1 LSGGAA
7 GSGRLARC
15 AAGSWRIELAVVS
28 WQFAVPSVAVGGW
41 QKTAK
46 FDVGL
51 LAAAIVSTILCHSIF
66 GPKNKIRVTILLTT
80 R

>member
-1 LSGGAA
+1 
-7 GSGRLARC
+7 
-15 AAGSWRIELAVVS
+15 
-28 WQFAVPSVAVGGW
+28 VAVGGW